1 MSSTTSIRLS
11 KIGQIMVNV
20 RDLDH
25 AVEFYRDVLGMEFL
39 FTAPN
44 MAFFQCGDVRLML
57 GVADKPEFD
66 HPASI
71 IYYRVDDIHAAYETL
86 MSRGVTFEHKPNIA
100 HRAEDHDLWLAFF
113 RDVDNNVLALMSEQ
127 KTAS

>member
-1 MSSTTSIRLS
+1 MSSTMSIQLS
-11 KIGQIMVNV
+11 NIGQIMVNV

-25 AVEFYRDVLGMEFL
+25 AVEFYRDVLGMPYL

-57 GVADKPEFD
+57 GVAEKPEFD

-71 IYYRVDDIHAAYETL
+71 IYYRVDDVHAAYETL
-86 MSRGVTFEHKPNIA
+86 RERGVKFEHEPTIA
-100 HRAEDHDLWLAFF
+100 HRTDDYELWLVFF
-113 RDVDNNVLALMSEQ
+113 RDVDNNVLALMCE
-127 KTAS
+127 KR

>member
-25 AVEFYRDVLGMEFL
+25 AVKFYRDVLGMEFL

-44 MAFFQCGDVRLML
+44 MAFLQCGDLR
-57 GVADKPEFD
+57 P
-66 HPASI
+66 
-71 IYYRVDDIHAAYETL
+71 
-86 MSRGVTFEHKPNIA
+86 
-100 HRAEDHDLWLAFF
+100 
-113 RDVDNNVLALMSEQ
+113 DNNVLALMSEQ
-127 KTAS
+127 PTAS